1 MKEQTRDILPQPCPQ
16 WAEKLSALQLHDLA
30 SPNKE
35 ETEKHIATCLAC
47 SSVLEQYR
55 RMDILLKGLPVVLPR
70 KQLPVH
76 LLTQTQREHTEVDM
90 KDSIQAH
97 AIIEQETGMLAPQS
111 HHNKGTMKRFLQVIS
126 TLAAVLVVAAIGT
139 SAFILF
145 SHRNSVSST
154 DDAPTSMQTAVYYNP
169 EIPGNAGRANVYAF
183 NPDNGSVIWRTHL
196 PTKLNTSLMTQYQG
210 KIFAPG
216 YDGNMYAL
224 DAYSGQVLWT
234 YSIKNDPVYPGVPQ
248 NSNSPS
254 SAIPAGNTIFFGA
267 PSGVY
272 ALDIDSGKLI
282 WHKKPLPTCQGAQ
295 VTSSG
300 HTTVVNGGPTCSI
313 VPVAATKDTVFTYIN
328 GLYALKASTGDVV
341 WSHKNIPFAG
351 YASLAAVSGKVYI
364 MDTRSQKN
372 SCESKLS
379 ILRESSGQVIKTF
392 DNFGCDGSIALSSSP
407 IAVSKGIVVV
417 AGDKSL
423 TAIRSSDDTVLWQK
437 KTAFDMNNLL
447 TTSDGYAYY
456 QGIANVKQQTKDNT
470 STGTYDES
478 YYSLNMQTGVIQ
490 WKWTRSLSM
499 NGGIG
504 SPGEGVVVYGKL
516 CFFYISDFTN
526 TGKEGMFVIDN
537 GKKSFYPL
545 PRDWQ
550 N

>member
-1 MKEQTRDILPQPCPQ
+1 MKEHTRDIVPQPCPQ
-16 WAEKLSALQLHDLA
+16 WAEKLSALQFHDLA
-30 SPNKE
+30 SPDKE
-35 ETEKHIATCLAC
+35 ETERHVTTCLAC
-47 SSVLEQYR
+47 STVLEQYR
-55 RMDILLKGLPVVLPR
+55 RMDLLLKGLPAVLPR
-70 KQLPVH
+70 EQLPVH
-76 LLTQTQREHTEVDM
+76 LLTQTHKERTGVDM
-90 KDSIQAH
+90 KEH
-97 AIIEQETGMLAPQS
+97 IIPEQETGTIVTQS
-111 HHNKGTMKRFLQVIS
+111 NKSQHKGTMRKFLQVMS
-126 TLAAVLVVAAIGT
+126 TLAAVLVVAAIAT
-139 SAFILF
+139 SAFVLF
-145 SHRNSVSST
+145 SHRNQGGIAGNPLASS
-154 DDAPTSMQTAVYYNP
+154 QTAVYYNP

-248 NSNSPS
+248 SSNSPS

-272 ALDIDSGKLI
+272 AVDIDNGKLI
-282 WHKKPLPTCQGAQ
+282 WRKKPLPTCQGAQ

-300 HTTVVNGGPTCSI
+300 NTTIVNGSPTCSI
-313 VPVAATKDTVFTYIN
+313 VPVAATKDTVFTYID
-328 GLYALKASTGDVV
+328 GLYALKASTGAVV
-341 WSHKNIPFAG
+341 WSNKNTPFAG
-351 YASLAAVSGKVYI
+351 YGRVVAANGKVYI
-364 MDTRSQKN
+364 IATHSQTN

-379 ILRESSGQVIKTF
+379 ILQESNGQVLKTF
-392 DNFGCDGSIALSSSP
+392 DNLGCDGSTALSSSP
-407 IAVSKGIVVV
+407 IAVSKGLVVV

-423 TAIRSSDDTVLWQK
+423 TAIRSSDDTLLWQK

-456 QGIANVKQQTKDNT
+456 QGIANIKQQTKDNT

-478 YYSLNMQTGVIQ
+478 YYSLNMQTGVIG
-490 WKWTRSLSM
+490 WRWTRSVNSD
-499 NGGIG
+499 GGIG
-504 SPGEGVVVYGKL
+504 SPGEGVIVNGKL
-516 CFFYISDFTN
+516 CFFYASDFTN

-545 PRDWQ
+545 PGDWQ
-550 N
+550 V